1 MTWFGICVT
10 YVRFY
15 KGFKVQGFD
24 RSQLPYAHFL
34 QPYAAWYAMF
44 MCLLICFVSC
54 RAFVTRCTSK
64 HSVLMFS
71 DGAGYGENKDV
82 EGKKLDM

>member
-54 RAFVTRCTSK
+54 RAFVTLELLRSCAAA
-64 HSVLMFS
+64 VLGLGS
-71 DGAGYGENKDV
+71 IP
-82 EGKKLDM
+82 